1 MISKRRLLKNSRL
14 YVILDKETTPKPLSL
29 VKQLIKDNFISI
41 FQLRDKVSPKAIIL
55 SEAKHIKY
63 LLKKTKTIFIIN
75 DYADIA
81 KLTNADGLHLGQND
95 LPIKEAR
102 KLLGRNKIIGISCH
116 SPKEAREAERSGADY
131 IGFGPLFQSPTKP
144 GYKAIGTSSLRKV
157 MRRIKIPVFAIGGIN
172 TKNLKRL
179 KAKRIERIAVCS
191 LISKTKHP
199 SYTIQRLNQI
209 L

>member
-1 MISKRRLLKNSRL
+1 M
-14 YVILDKETTPKPLSL
+14 LDKETTPKPLSL
-29 VKQLIKDNFISI
+29 VKQLIKDNFINI

-55 SEAKHIKY
+55 SEAKRIKY

-81 KLTNADGLHLGQND
+81 KLANADGLHLGQND

-102 KLLGRNKIIGISCH
+102 KLLGRNKIIGVSCH

-131 IGFGPLFQSPTKP
+131 IGFGPIFQSPTKP
-144 GYKAIGTSSLRKV
+144 GYRTVGISALKKV
-157 MRRIKIPVFAIGGIN
+157 TQRMKIPVFAIGGIN
-172 TKNLKRL
+172 IKNLKQ
-179 KAKRIERIAVCS
+179 AKGQGVERIAVCS
-191 LISKTKHP
+191 LISKSKNP
-199 SYTIQRLNQI
+199 SHTIQRLNQI

>member
-1 MISKRRLLKNSRL
+1 M
-14 YVILDKETTPKPLSL
+14 
-29 VKQLIKDNFISI
+29 
-41 FQLRDKVSPKAIIL
+41 
-55 SEAKHIKY
+55 
-63 LLKKTKTIFIIN
+63 KKTKTIFIIN

-81 KLTNADGLHLGQND
+81 KLANADGLHLGQND

-116 SPKEAREAERSGADY
+116 SLEEAREAERSGADY
-131 IGFGPLFQSPTKP
+131 IGFGPIFQSPTKP
-144 GYKAIGTSSLRKV
+144 EYKAIGTGSLRKV

-179 KAKRIERIAVCS
+179 KAKRIERIAVSS